1 MKHFISFLLSIF
13 MLASCAHKQEAM
25 LSVTEAK
32 KADSLALHV
41 ALMPTLG
48 CLPVYYA
55 QLTGITDSL
64 DLDIRLLRYSAQM
77 DIDTAIARGHT
88 DIAYTDII
96 RAIRLS
102 DSVSITPFLASDE
115 PITMVAQ
122 KGKKVKKMQQMSE
135 KMIAICRLCA
145 TDYWCEKMLDSAK
158 ISQDS
163 VYRPQINDVKLRG
176 KMMCTGLL
184 EGAMLEEPY
193 TSWAIMGGNKRLMK
207 TQEESFQFAVW
218 VTTDSLHK
226 DNRKTEQTRKF
237 IAAYKT
243 AVENINKGL
252 YADSLRS
259 IFKREYE
266 LPDSVIDSLNLS
278 PIRAPFLPQKKDV
291 EEALTWLSS
300 RNIKPKKFNPDTFI
314 NTTLFNKK

>member
-1 MKHFISFLLSIF
+1 MKHFISFLTSIL

-25 LSVTEAK
+25 LSVAEAK

-48 CLPVYYA
+48 CLPMYYA

-64 DLDIRLLRYSAQM
+64 DLDIRLLRYTAQM
-77 DIDTAIARGHT
+77 DIDTAITRGHV

-102 DSVSITPFLASDE
+102 DSVSVTSFLASDE
-115 PITMVAQ
+115 PLTLVAQ

-145 TDYWCEKMLDSAK
+145 TDYWSEKMLDSAK
-158 ISQDS
+158 ISLDS
-163 VYRPQINDVKLRG
+163 VYRPQINDVRLRG

-184 EGAMLEEPY
+184 EGAILEEPY
-193 TSWAIMGGNKRLMK
+193 ASWAIWEGNKKLMQ
-207 TQEESFQFAVW
+207 TQEKDFQFAVW
-218 VTTDSLHK
+218 IATDSLGK
-226 DNRKTEQTRKF
+226 DKRKAEQTRKF
-237 IAAYKT
+237 IVAYKT

-259 IFKREYE
+259 ILLREYAMPQAIIDTLQ
-266 LPDSVIDSLNLS
+266 LPTIKQ
-278 PIRAPFLPQKKDV
+278 AFLPRKKDV
-291 EEALTWLSS
+291 EEAVNWLSG
-300 RNIKPKKFNPDTFI
+300 RGIKRQKFNPDTFI
-314 NTTLFNKK
+314 NTTLFKQP

>member
-1 MKHFISFLLSIF
+1 

-25 LSVTEAK
+25 LSV
-32 KADSLALHV
+32 ADSTQTDSTALRV

-48 CLPVYYA
+48 CLPIYYA
-55 QLTGITDSL
+55 KLTGITDSL
-64 DLDIRLLRYSAQM
+64 KLDIQLLRYSAQM
-77 DIDTAIARGHT
+77 DIDTSITRGHA
-88 DIAYTDII
+88 DIAYTDMI

-102 DSVSITPFLASDE
+102 DTASTISFLAIEE

-122 KGKKVKKMQQMSE
+122 KGKRVKKMKQMSE

-158 ISQDS
+158 ICQDS
-163 VYRPQINDVKLRG
+163 VYRPQINDVKLRAM
-176 KMMCTGLL
+176 MMCTGLL

-193 TSWAIMGGNKRLMK
+193 ASWAIWEGNKKLLQ

-218 VTTDSLHK
+218 VTKDSLRK
-226 DNRKTEQTRKF
+226 DNPKTEQTRKF
-237 IAAYKT
+237 ITAYKT

-259 IFKREYE
+259 ILIREYVIPE
-266 LPDSVIDSLNLS
+266 SVVDTLQLT
-278 PIRAPFLPQKKDV
+278 PIKQPFIPRRKDV
-291 EEALTWLSS
+291 DEAVNWLSS
-300 RNIKPKKFNPDTFI
+300 RGIKRQKFAPETFI
-314 NTTLFNKK
+314 NTALFNQQ

>member
-1 MKHFISFLLSIF
+1 MKHFISFLLSIL

-25 LSVTEAK
+25 LSVAEAK

-48 CLPVYYA
+48 CLPIYYA

-64 DLDIRLLRYSAQM
+64 NLDVRLLRYTAQM
-77 DIDTAIARGHT
+77 DIDTAITRGHA
-88 DIAYTDII
+88 DVAYTDII

-102 DSVSITPFLASDE
+102 DSVSVTSFMATYE
-115 PITMVAQ
+115 PLTLVAQ

-145 TDYWCEKMLDSAK
+145 TDYWSEKMLDSAK
-158 ISQDS
+158 IALDS
-163 VYRPQINDVKLRG
+163 VYRPQINDVRLRG

-193 TSWAIMGGNKRLMK
+193 ASWAILEGNKKLMQ
-207 TQEESFQFAVW
+207 TQDSSYQFAVW
-218 VTTDSLHK
+218 VTADSLKK
-226 DNRKTEQTRKF
+226 DKRKTEQVRKF
-237 IAAYKT
+237 IAVYKA

-259 IFKREYE
+259 ILIKEYE
-266 LPDSVIDSLNLS
+266 LSEAIVDSLRLT
-278 PIRAPFLPQKKDV
+278 PVKEPVLPQKKNV
-291 EEALTWLSS
+291 QEAVNWLSG
-300 RNIKPKKFNPDTFI
+300 RGITRQKFNPDTFV
-314 NTTLFNKK
+314 NTTLFNKP